1 MAFVGNVRDTP
12 NAQHRGYVEAGT
24 MSQSGK
30 LWYVLSGSRGG
41 ARRAALLEQLAEE
54 PRNANQL
61 ATDLDIDYSTVR
73 HHLDIL
79 VKHEL
84 AEIRTEE
91 YGATYAPSAEVEHNW
106 KEVETIIRTVS

>member
-1 MAFVGNVRDTP
+1 
-12 NAQHRGYVEAGT
+12 

-41 ARRAALLEQLAEE
+41 ARRAALLKQLADE
-54 PRNANQL
+54 PRNPNQL
-61 ATDLDIDYSTVR
+61 ATDLGIDYSTVR

-84 AEIRTEE
+84 AEVRTEE
-91 YGATYAPSAEVEHNW
+91 YGGTYAPSAEAERNW
-106 KEVETIIRTVS
+106 TEVEKIIQAVS

>member
-1 MAFVGNVRDTP
+1 MTR
-12 NAQHRGYVEAGT
+12 
-24 MSQSGK
+24 SGK

-41 ARRAALLEQLAEE
+41 ARRAAMLEQLAEE

-91 YGATYAPSAEVEHNW
+91 YGATYVLSTETERNWSEVE
-106 KEVETIIRTVS
+106 KIIQAVS